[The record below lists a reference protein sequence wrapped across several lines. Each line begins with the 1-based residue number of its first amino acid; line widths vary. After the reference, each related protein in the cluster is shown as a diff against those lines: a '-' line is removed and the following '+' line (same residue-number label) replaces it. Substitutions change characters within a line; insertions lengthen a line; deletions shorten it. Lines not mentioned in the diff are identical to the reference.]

1 MRKTSRFSL
10 SVRSLAAAVTV
21 LLASAAQAGDF
32 TVEKRMAP
40 DMKAMFGQ
48 VESRDITPART
59 RIGGTLVS
67 RSVDEGAQVKAGDVI
82 AIVTDE
88 KLALQA
94 QALDGQLSALESQLA
109 NANDALKRAED
120 LLPRGFVTRAAHDQ
134 AKTNVDVLKHQIDS
148 MRSQRAVVAQ
158 QMSEG
163 SVLAPKGGRVLT
175 LSAIP
180 GAVVMPGET
189 IARIAA
195 GALFLRLS
203 LPERHAALLQMGAP
217 VLLAPRGQDAGA
229 AVGATRKGRI
239 VKIYPEIDNGRVVA
253 DAEVENLGD
262 HFVGERVK
270 IYAPVGSR
278 ETMLIPRAAVA
289 TRSGVDYVRVSR
301 AEGPLD
307 VAIVY
312 AESAEP
318 GMVEVLTGLA
328 PGDKVLLPEVLNQ

>member
-1 MRKTSRFSL
+1 MRQSRL
-10 SVRSLAAAVTV
+10 LLLLLEVLAAAVFGAF
-21 LLASAAQAGDF
+21 LAGAAQADEF
-32 TVEKRMAP
+32 TVEKRKVA

-48 VESRDITPART
+48 VQSRDVTPART

-82 AIVTDE
+82 AIVSDE

-94 QALDGQLSALESQLA
+94 QSLDGQLSALESQLA
-109 NANDALKRAED
+109 NANDALQRAQD
-120 LLPRGFVTRAAHDQ
+120 LLPRGFVTKAAFDQ
-134 AKTNVDVLKHQIDS
+134 AKTNVDVLQHQVES

-158 QMSEG
+158 QMNEG
-163 SVLAPKGGRVLT
+163 SVLAPKDGRVLT

-180 GAVVMPGET
+180 GAVVMPGEP

-203 LPERHAALLQMGAP
+203 LPERHAALLQLGAP

-229 AVGATRKGRI
+229 ATVQMRKGHI
-239 VKIYPEIDNGRVVA
+239 VKIYPEIENGRVIA
-253 DAEVENLGD
+253 DAEVDDLGD

-270 IYAPVGSR
+270 ILAPVGER
-278 ETMLIPRAAVA
+278 EVILIPRAAVM
-289 TRSGVDYVRVSR
+289 TRSGIDYVRVAR
-301 AEGPLD
+301 PEGPLD
-307 VAIVY
+307 VVIVF

-318 GMVEVLTGLA
+318 DKIEVLTGLA
-328 PGDKVLLPEVLNQ
+328 AGDKVLVP

>member
-1 MRKTSRFSL
+1 MRKPSLFSL
-10 SVRSLAAAVTV
+10 SVRGLAAASGF
-21 LLASAAQAGDF
+21 LFAGAAQAGDF

-48 VESRDITPART
+48 VESRDVTPART

-94 QALDGQLSALESQLA
+94 QSLDGQLSALESQLA

-120 LLPRGFVTRAAHDQ
+120 LLPRGFVTRAAYDQ
-134 AKTNVDVLKHQIDS
+134 ARTNVDVLKHQVDS

-163 SVLAPKGGRVLT
+163 SVLAPKDGRVLT

-180 GAVVMPGET
+180 GAVVMPGEA

-195 GALFLRLS
+195 GGLFLRLS
-203 LPERHAALLQMGAP
+203 LPERHAALLKLGAP
-217 VLLAPRGQDAGA
+217 VLLAPRGQDASAAAGA
-229 AVGATRKGRI
+229 GIGGLRKGRI
-239 VKIYPEIDNGRVVA
+239 VKIYPEIDNGRVIA
-253 DAEVENLGD
+253 DAEVENLGEL
-262 HFVGERVK
+262 FVGERVK
-270 IYAPVGSR
+270 IYAPVGAR
-278 ETMLIPRAAVA
+278 EVMLIPRAAVT
-289 TRSGVDYVRVSR
+289 TRSGVDYVRVQR

-312 AESAEP
+312 ADSAEP
-318 GMVEVLTGLA
+318 DKVEVLTGLA
-328 PGDKVLLPEVLNQ
+328 AGDKVLVP